1 MSNRQGQEQMQTYA
15 EAKSSI
21 TGAVQSSFTSLAK
34 MLGIPQL
41 TESFYQNIIY
51 IFMVIVIM
59 IGILVYIQ
67 IVSGNGNGNT
77 TLSNNPLFAP
87 PTKEVKKVEIKRI
100 VEGFSLSEEITTATS
115 AADINY
121 DDIDMVAET
130 EIMND
135 NLYDAY
141 VVEHIEDDKNNNNNK
156 NNKKNNK
163 NNKK

>member
-1 MSNRQGQEQMQTYA
+1 MSNRQGQEHMQTYA

-21 TGAVQSSFTSLAK
+21 TGVVQSSFTSLAK

-59 IGILVYIQ
+59 VGILIYIQ

-100 VEGFSLSEEITTATS
+100 VEGFSLSEDMTTATS
-115 AADINY
+115 AGDVNY
-121 DDIDMVAET
+121 DDIDTGAATET
-130 EIMND
+130 ITETMND
-135 NLYDAY
+135 DLHDGY
-141 VVEHIEDDKNNNNNK
+141 VEHIEDDKKNNNK
-156 NNKKNNK
+156 K
-163 NNKK
+163 

>member
-34 MLGIPQL
+34 MLGIPEL

-51 IFMVIVIM
+51 IFIVIVIM
-59 IGILVYIQ
+59 VGILVYIQ

-77 TLSNNPLFAP
+77 MLSNNPLFAP

-100 VEGFSLSEEITTATS
+100 VEGFSLSEDMNTATS
-115 AADINY
+115 AGDVNY
-121 DDIDMVAET
+121 DDIDTGAATET
-130 EIMND
+130 ITETMN
-135 NLYDAY
+135 YDLHDGY
-141 VVEHIEDDKNNNNNK
+141 VEQFEDDKK
-156 NNKKNNK
+156 NKKN
-163 NNKK
+163 KKK